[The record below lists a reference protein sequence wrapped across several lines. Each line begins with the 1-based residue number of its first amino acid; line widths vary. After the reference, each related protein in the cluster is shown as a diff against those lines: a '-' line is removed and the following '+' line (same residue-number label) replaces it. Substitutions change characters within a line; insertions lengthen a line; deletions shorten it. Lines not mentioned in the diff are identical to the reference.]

1 MRIRKLETG
10 GRNVRSR
17 KRREQGQ
24 KNTEGHYATGGLPKP
39 QSGTP
44 EEERDRGCSERQEPR
59 RAKKKKTVAKI
70 PKSRGKERCQ
80 EKETDRAEGSH
91 TDKRRG
97 AQRQTMKPNPGNKW
111 QVKAPDPGAQR
122 KEQKPK
128 AKVILRSRSRGKG
141 NTLDPKGDPIP
152 KEYQ

>member
-1 MRIRKLETG
+1 MQRATRTKE
-10 GRNVRSR
+10 S
-17 KRREQGQ
+17 Q
-24 KNTEGHYATGGLPKP
+24 K
-39 QSGTP
+39 
-44 EEERDRGCSERQEPR
+44 EENG
-59 RAKKKKTVAKI
+59 AKI
-70 PKSRGKERCQ
+70 PTSRDKERCQ

-111 QVKAPDPGAQR
+111 QVKAPDPGAQQ
-122 KEQKPK
+122 KEHKPK
-128 AKVILRSRSRGKG
+128 VKVILRSRSRGKG